1 MRAREHLN
9 ILIFLAAILLIALG
23 LNFRPNLSFAGLI
36 LLLAL
41 PPSFILKFSEVF
53 SKTSSLAGIFV
64 IGVVINVLLGAILFQ
79 TKDVKLGM
87 VLMSLLPLTLILIPD
102 IFATSLLIRAGAS
115 RKEVFAFYF
124 WFLVSAG
131 LAILFL
137 LPTGNATP
145 GNPFMQGI
153 AKEFP
158 ALPLLVM
165 YFELTLIPSAL
176 CLIYRH
182 AKTFLI
188 FIPMPVV
195 LGYMISF
202 SLG

>member
-1 MRAREHLN
+1 MRVRERLN
-9 ILIFLAAILLIALG
+9 ILIFFVALLLIALG
-23 LNFRPNLSFAGLI
+23 LKFRPTLSFLGLVI
-36 LLLAL
+36 LLTLL
-41 PPSFILKFSEVF
+41 PSFMLKFPEVF

-64 IGVVINVLLGAILFQ
+64 VGVVINVLLGAILLQ
-79 TKDVKLGM
+79 TKDMKLGM
-87 VLMSLLPLTLILIPD
+87 ALSSLLPLTLILIPD
-102 IFATSLLIRAGAS
+102 VFATSLLIRAETSG
-115 RKEVFAFYF
+115 REILAFYF
-124 WFLVSAG
+124 WFLVSVG

-145 GNPFMQGI
+145 SNPFMQSI
-153 AKEFP
+153 TKEFP
-158 ALPLLVM
+158 VFPLLVM
-165 YFELTLIPSAL
+165 YLELILIPSMF

-195 LGYMISF
+195 LGYVMSF